1 MTRLQ
6 RAVALVRRDLPG
18 HGADVYEVAEYH
30 GFRVVH
36 TLYLDTGPLISA
48 LIVAGAVA
56 EHDVAAVVVPSLEHA
71 DALRHAITEHAA
83 LATPLCLYP
92 KGYRW
97 PVVEL

>member
-1 MTRLQ
+1 MI
-6 RAVALVRRDLPG
+6 RRDLQG
-18 HGADVYEVAEYH
+18 HGADVHEVAEQH

-48 LIVAGAVA
+48 MIVAGAVA
-56 EHDVAAVVVPSLEHA
+56 EHDAAAVVVPSFEHA
-71 DALRHAITEHAA
+71 DTVRHAITEHAA
-83 LATPLCLYP
+83 LATPVCLYP